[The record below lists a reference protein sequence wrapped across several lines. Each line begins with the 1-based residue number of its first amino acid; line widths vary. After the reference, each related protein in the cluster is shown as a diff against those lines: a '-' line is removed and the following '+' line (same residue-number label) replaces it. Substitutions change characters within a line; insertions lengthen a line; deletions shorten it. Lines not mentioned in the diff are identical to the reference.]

1 MVNEI
6 NNRVVVTS
14 PSSLTQPVPSVKEQ
28 SEGMQK
34 PLSKSADEDA
44 DAVKS
49 KSPAPVDNEQ
59 LEKAVEDLN
68 QYVQTMGHELRFSVD
83 KEIGS
88 TIITVMDRETEQVIR
103 QIPPEQAITL
113 AKFLDQSDDFSST
126 GLLEEA

>member
-28 SEGMQK
+28 SDGMQK
-34 PLSKSADEDA
+34 PLSKSADVDA
-44 DAVKS
+44 DAVKG

-88 TIITVMDRETEQVIR
+88 TIIKVVDRETEQVLR
-103 QIPPEQAITL
+103 SIPPEETIAL
-113 AKFLDQSDDFSST
+113 AKFLHQTDDLSST
-126 GLLEEA
+126 GLVEEA